1 MKKMTNKRQLII
13 LVGILFL
20 IAVPAVFSSDVDNK
34 VDSLFIIASSGEIR
48 YRDMVKPAIDSI
60 AAMGEKAVPRMIEK
74 YDTKDARESHA
85 VSNILEKIGSPAVP
99 YLLEALNVD
108 DAEKI
113 SRICYTLGNIKDS
126 SAVDGIIDVCENDD
140 WRARSGA
147 VGALGKIG
155 DRRADETVIRFL
167 SDSVETVRKSAAVAA
182 GRLMI
187 EDAARSLVHMLGDS
201 FYGARMTASESL
213 VKLGEKAIES
223 IADSLDSENEMVG
236 NLGCT
241 TLGNIGGIA
250 AAYAIAP
257 QLESESIIRRTM
269 AVEGIYL
276 SNSSLA
282 CGFVELMA
290 DNETDPTVRFFI
302 EQVIEKYATR

>member
-1 MKKMTNKRQLII
+1 MINKLRLII
-13 LVGILFL
+13 LTGILILF
-20 IAVPAVFSSDVDNK
+20 AVPVVYSSDIDKK
-34 VDSLFIIASSGEIR
+34 VDSLFVIASSGEIR
-48 YRDMVKPAIDSI
+48 YRDMVQPAIDSI

-74 YDTKDARESHA
+74 YDTQDARERHT
-85 VSNILEKIGSPAVP
+85 VSKILEKIGSQAVP
-99 YLLEALNVD
+99 YLLEALTVD
-108 DAEKI
+108 DMEKV

-126 SAVDGIIDVCENDD
+126 SAVEGIIGVCNSDD
-140 WRARSGA
+140 WRVRSSA
-147 VGALGKIG
+147 IGALGKIG
-155 DRRADETVIRFL
+155 DSRADETVVL
-167 SDSVETVRKSAAVAA
+167 SLTDSVETVRKSAAVAS

-187 EDAARSLVHMLGDS
+187 EDAIPALVHMLGDS

-213 VKLGEKAIES
+213 VKMGEKAIES
-223 IADSLDSENEMVG
+223 LADSLYSDNLMVG

-257 QLESESIIRRTM
+257 QLESESSVRRTM

-290 DNETDPTVRFFI
+290 ESETDPTVRFFI
-302 EQVIEKYATR
+302 EQVLEKYASR